1 MFLSELHSKVRSHG
15 RDFNKTIFRAEDITM
30 FLNEGIDRFA
40 QVMPML
46 TNVPY
51 LYADDDEVEMIPK
64 EYVHLLAN
72 YAIARLMM
80 QDERHY
86 EATTFMNE
94 FELKLGEFKEKV
106 ENGEAKLI
114 DPITGEQLDTS
125 LDVDYVTNQY
135 YRRNRT
141 EGV

>member
-1 MFLSELHSKVRSHG
+1 MFLSELHAKVRSHG

-51 LYADDDEVEMIPK
+51 LHADDDEVEMIPK
-64 EYVHLLAN
+64 EYTHLLAN